1 MERVC
6 LTNTIELR
14 KLMAENGFYTI
25 SALASASKINR
36 NTLGRVLEGA
46 AQPSADIMYKLTIA
60 LKMSPEQAGTVFF
73 ARNFRNA

>member
-1 MERVC
+1 
-6 LTNTIELR
+6 
-14 KLMAENGFYTI
+14 MAENGFYTI